1 MMGVACGFPANN
13 SFRHLSLNYFLYQKY
28 SSADQ
33 PLAFGLSMYIQPK
46 KLIVSGLSNLPD

>member
-13 SFRHLSLNYFLYQKY
+13 SFRHLSLNYSLYQKY

-33 PLAFGLSMYIQPK
+33 PVAFGLSMYIQPK
-46 KLIVSGLSNLPD
+46 ELVVSGLSNLPD

>member
-28 SSADQ
+28 SSADSLWTFHV
-33 PLAFGLSMYIQPK
+33 PPAKTTNS
-46 KLIVSGLSNLPD
+46 VWSV